1 MYKSS
6 TKNTN
11 CMTKLTI
18 GNANCSFI
26 TKTAEVFLGKKRN
39 KFKLLKKYFDIFC
52 QQDLVQNKK
61 FFSAKDCDIKIN
73 FLCCHNCHGTTKILS
88 CYTVAFSPSLASDQL
103 LHRIKILLLTFKC
116 LYGLTPNYFI
126 ELISTK
132 KQSRYSLRSNKPL
145 LIELPSTKT
154 HPTLGDHAFQ
164 SAAPYLQNALPL
176 TIHNI
181 KTLDTCKTAVKLI
194 FLIQPSNNFLHFQLP
209 LTKFYFDNIV
219 KCN

>member
-1 MYKSS
+1 MLTVLSLQKQLKS
-6 TKNTN
+6 
-11 CMTKLTI
+11 
-18 GNANCSFI
+18 
-26 TKTAEVFLGKKRN
+26 FLGKRETSSNFSKSI
-39 KFKLLKKYFDIFC
+39 LTYFVSRI
-52 QQDLVQNKK
+52 QSEIKS
-61 FFSAKDCDIKIN
+61 FFGAKDCDIKSN

-116 LYGLTPNYFI
+116 LYGLTPNYLI

-132 KQSRYSLRSNKPL
+132 KQSRYSLRSNKFF

-154 HPTLGDHAFQ
+154 HPTLGDHVFQ
-164 SAAPYLQNALPL
+164 SAAPYLWNALPL
-176 TIHNI
+176 TICNI
-181 KTLDTCKTAVKLI
+181 KTLDTFKTAVKLI